1 VEVETEREKKTTESS
16 IEVNQVMCS
25 IAEAIAVFMYTSN
38 KEGKNAKV
46 ETR

>member
-16 IEVNQVMCS
+16 IEVMCS